1 MKLDFKEEPIGE
13 RKVRVSTY
21 YRGKLVGA
29 FEASVD
35 REKYKNVCV
44 TDFEF
49 ERRDIMS
56 RTFKHFS
63 QKEGLPIYFKLSD
76 LDSRKRLL
84 KKLGAKEVEDTD
96 NVTIWWED
104 EDNRVLKWEF

>member
-1 MKLDFKEEPIGE
+1 M
-13 RKVRVSTY
+13 
-21 YRGKLVGA
+21 
-29 FEASVD
+29 
-35 REKYKNVCV
+35 

-49 ERRDIMS
+49 KRRDIMS

-63 QKEGLPIYFKLSD
+63 QKEGGPIYFKLSD
-76 LDSRKRLL
+76 LDCRKRLL

-96 NVTIWWED
+96 HVTIWWEN